1 MGFRLQRSLRLGK
14 FLQINI
20 SKSGIGLSAGLPG
33 LKISTGPRGSFINL
47 GLPGSGLSYR
57 KKISGKTLGDFTGLG
72 SAPKTSAR
80 SDSTAQAETRAPE
93 RPSPGFFAPSDEKA
107 LAQGLVNYRQGQFD
121 EALDNFLEAADSDP
135 GAAILAAAIL
145 AERDLKAYQ
154 PIELL
159 EGVIE
164 TDEEFPSELMNKY
177 LDGITINIAITPK
190 VTVAVPLEE
199 LAAPLLL
206 VELYQAQRRVREAIA
221 LLEEVAELSQ
231 DPVLTLSLCDLYLSR
246 EMWDEIIERAK
257 QIEPVDDVTL
267 QITIFFGR
275 AMQAKEMHEAAVTV
289 FTKALRR
296 KQNRNPLLLQEA
308 TYWRAISYQAQGKN
322 SRANQE
328 FQKIFGQN
336 PDFKDVRARLAE
348 MSIR

>member
-1 MGFRLQRSLRLGK
+1 MGFRLQRSLSLGK
-14 FLQINI
+14 FLRINI
-20 SKSGIGLSAGLPG
+20 SKSGLGVSAGLPG

-47 GLPGSGLSYR
+47 GLPGTGLSYR
-57 KKISGKTLGDFTGLG
+57 KKISGKTLGDFTGIGNG
-72 SAPKTSAR
+72 SIASSKTGF
-80 SDSTAQAETRAPE
+80 TAQTEETGPE
-93 RPSPGFFAPSDEKA
+93 QPSPGFFAPGYEKA
-107 LAQGLVNYRQGQFD
+107 LAQGLENYHQGRFD
-121 EALDNFLEAADSDP
+121 EALDNFLKAAGSEP

-145 AERDLKAYQ
+145 AERDLKAYP

-159 EGVIE
+159 EGVVQS
-164 TDEEFPSELMNKY
+164 DEEFPSELMEKY
-177 LDGITINIAITPK
+177 LDGSTINIAITPN
-190 VTVAVPLEE
+190 VTAAVPIEG

-221 LLEEVAELSQ
+221 LLEEVAELNQ
-231 DPVLTLSLCDLYLSR
+231 DPVLKLSLCELYLSR
-246 EMWDEIIERAK
+246 EIWDGIIEQAK
-257 QIEPVDDVTL
+257 QVEPVDDVTL
-267 QITIFFGR
+267 QIAVFFGR
-275 AMQAKEMHEAAVTV
+275 AMQAKEMHEAAIAV

-296 KQNRNPLLLQEA
+296 KQHRNPLLLQEA
-308 TYWRAISYQAQGKN
+308 AYWRAISYQAQGKN